1 MFVREL
7 TLRDFRS
14 WPQVSLSLR
23 PEATI
28 FVGRNGFGKTNLVE
42 SLFYLT
48 NLRSHRVSSDAVL
61 VRTGAAD
68 AQLTATVE
76 HAGRELTVDLT
87 VRSEGS
93 NKAAINGRPVRRT
106 REVVGILRSV
116 LFAPE
121 DLALVRGEP
130 ADRRRFLD
138 EIVANRGPGAI
149 ADKADYDRVLRQR
162 SALLKSAAAAM
173 RRGGS
178 EAASIIST
186 LDVWDAQL
194 AGFGA
199 RVTAARIDDVAKLN
213 PLFTQAYS
221 AIAPHSRPASL
232 TYRCSLG
239 PEVINPDGSAVDT
252 AAIEALMIEKLAAVR
267 GKEIDRGQSLLGPHR
282 DDLDI
287 VLGSD
292 VAKGFASH
300 GESWSLALSL
310 RLGTVELLR
319 TEGIEPVIMLD
330 DVFAELDAARRTH
343 LATFVE
349 SAEQLLI
356 TAAVAEDL
364 PDGIGGRIIGVDI
377 EDNEG
382 ERRSQIREVSHER

>member
-14 WPQVSLSLR
+14 WSQVSLPLAAE
-23 PEATI
+23 PTI

-61 VRTGAAD
+61 VRSGAAD

-76 HAGRELTVDLT
+76 NAGRELTVDLT
-87 VRSEGS
+87 VRGEGA

-106 REVVGILRSV
+106 REIAGILRSV

-138 EIVANRGPGAI
+138 EIVGNRGPGAV
-149 ADKADYDRVLRQR
+149 ADKSDYDRVLRQR

-173 RRGGS
+173 RRGGGD
-178 EAASIIST
+178 AASIIST
-186 LDVWDAQL
+186 LDVWDVQL
-194 AGFGA
+194 AGYGSK
-199 RVTAARIDDVAKLN
+199 VIAARINDVAKLK
-213 PLFTQAYS
+213 PLFSQAYS
-221 AIAPHSRPASL
+221 SIAPHSRPATL
-232 TYRCSLG
+232 AYRSSLG
-239 PEVINPDGSAVDT
+239 PEVVNLDGT
-252 AAIEALMIEKLAAVR
+252 ALEVASIEELMIERLAAIR
-267 GKEIDRGQSLLGPHR
+267 DKEIERGQSLLGPHR

-287 VLGSD
+287 ILGSD

-319 TEGIEPVIMLD
+319 ADGIEPVIMLD

-343 LATFVE
+343 LAAFVD

-364 PDGIGGRIIGVDI
+364 PDGIGGRVIGVDI
-377 EDNEG
+377 EENEG
-382 ERRSQIREVSHER
+382 QRRSVIQEVS